1 MTITQPIVQR
11 DIPLEERVSAE
22 DETPLQTP
30 ANIARPFDAELHEII
45 DAIAAMVMGAQ
56 AGSRWL
62 RVQPP
67 DLEEVREIL
76 NSIAVDGKRACE
88 LVVRLRAVLSAGA
101 QTAQSISKGVFCG
114 SHDPC

>member
-11 DIPLEERVSAE
+11 DMPFEERVSE
-22 DETPLQTP
+22 DETLMQTP
-30 ANIARPFDAELHEII
+30 PDTARPFDAELHEII
-45 DAIAAMVMGAQ
+45 DAIAAIVMGAQ

-76 NSIAVDGKRACE
+76 SSIAVDGKRACE

-101 QTAQSISKGVFCG
+101 QTTQGTSKGVFCG
-114 SHDPC
+114 SHDPS